1 MKKKLIKSLK
11 RIKHQNPNLNF
22 DKDESD
28 NLKKL
33 SPLEI
38 NIFRNLKEK
47 YNISINEKIEEDSIT
62 KEKDISNEVRE
73 TLKRINKGLPF
84 KFKK

>member
-1 MKKKLIKSLK
+1 M
-11 RIKHQNPNLNF
+11 
-22 DKDESD
+22 
-28 NLKKL
+28 
-33 SPLEI
+33 EI

-84 KFKK
+84 KFKKWNF